1 MQSVVP
7 FGACCI
13 QQIPLQLQTW
23 GAIPPRARSLV
34 RFATQVTRPSG
45 HLRQLTLLR
54 LAYVQDWT
62 QMLRDT
68 NVLHRTQNQKSQQT
82 FAPPVV

>member
-7 FGACCI
+7 SGACCI
-13 QQIPLQLQTW
+13 QQVPLQLQTW

-34 RFATQVTRPSG
+34 RSATQVTRPSG
-45 HLRQLTLLR
+45 YRRQLTLLR

-62 QMLRDT
+62 RILRDT
-68 NVLHRTQNQKSQQT
+68 YVLHRIQNQKSQQT

>member
-13 QQIPLQLQTW
+13 QQVPLQLQAR

-34 RFATQVTRPSG
+34 RSATQVTRLSG
-45 HLRQLTLLR
+45 YRRQLTLLR
-54 LAYVQDWT
+54 LANAQIWT
-62 QMLRDT
+62 RMLRDT
-68 NVLHRTQNQKSQQT
+68 YVLHRIQNQKSQQT
-82 FAPPVV
+82 SAPPVV

>member
-7 FGACCI
+7 FGACCT
-13 QQIPLQLQTW
+13 QQVPLQLQTW

-34 RFATQVTRPSG
+34 RSAAQVKRPAG
-45 HLRQLTLLR
+45 YRRQLTLPR

-62 QMLRDT
+62 RMLREIY
-68 NVLHRTQNQKSQQT
+68 VLHRIQNQKSQQT